1 GKKIGRINIF
11 DDHSTIDLPKGMPPE
26 LMRTLS
32 QVKVMQ
38 KELQIT
44 RLAVG

>member
-1 GKKIGRINIF
+1 
-11 DDHSTIDLPKGMPPE
+11 MPPE

-32 QVKVMQ
+32 RVKVMQ
-38 KELQIT
+38 KELQIS